1 MDGKPMRKIW
11 RLILKGELGQ
21 ALPITL
27 ALLVIGG
34 LTIVPSLNLTFS
46 SVKSS
51 HMLEE
56 GIKGTYAAE
65 AGVENTLW
73 SLANGMSPSSQ
84 LSDNINGTQVNIQTV
99 DKGLYTI
106 YFGELIEPGEHMDY
120 LDVAGNITW
129 DAGADAYKY
138 TITVTWQ
145 AESGTP
151 PIKLEEVGARI
162 PVGFTYQA
170 LSAANFTEN
179 LSTDEPDETLDPQG
193 AYLLN
198 WEIDPPYPQIT
209 ETEPV
214 QTQTFYIDGTGN
226 LEDYYA
232 WVLVNREDI
241 GAVGEITGNAYRIT
255 ATAVCPETN
264 GTTAKIVAEA
274 MIGGG
279 ETYITSWQINN

>member
-1 MDGKPMRKIW
+1 MFR
-11 RLILKGELGQ
+11 ILKQIIKDEIGQ

-27 ALLVIGG
+27 ALLIIGG

-46 SVKSS
+46 SVKNSR
-51 HMLEE
+51 MLEE

-65 AGVENTLW
+65 AGVEDALW
-73 SLANGMSPSSQ
+73 SLANGVSPSSQ

-106 YFGELIEPGEHMDY
+106 YFGELIEPDEHMDY
-120 LDVAGNITW
+120 LDVTGNMTW

-138 TITVTWQ
+138 TITITWQ

-151 PIKLEEVGARI
+151 PIRLVEVGART
-162 PVGFTYQA
+162 PVDYSYQA
-170 LSAANFTEN
+170 GSAANFTEN
-179 LSTDEPDETLDPQG
+179 LSTDEPDEILDSQG

-198 WEIDPPYPQIT
+198 WELGSPLPYVSENETVRTQI
-209 ETEPV
+209 
-214 QTQTFYIDGTGN
+214 FYISGTGSQ
-226 LEDYYA
+226 EGHYA
-232 WVLVNREDI
+232 WVVANREDI

-264 GTTAKIVAEA
+264 RTTAKIVAEA

>member
-46 SVKSS
+46 SVKNSR
-51 HMLEE
+51 MLEE

-65 AGVENTLW
+65 AGVEDALW
-73 SLANGMSPSSQ
+73 SLANGVSPSSQ
-84 LSDNINGTQVNIQTV
+84 LADNINDTQVNIQTV
-99 DKGLYTI
+99 DKGMYTI
-106 YFGELIEPGEHMDY
+106 YFGELIEPGEHGEY
-120 LDVAGNITW
+120 LDVTGNMTW
-129 DAGADAYKY
+129 DAGENAYKY

-145 AESGTP
+145 PNPGP
-151 PIKLEEVGARI
+151 PTIHLREVGARI
-162 PVGFTYQA
+162 PVGYTYQA
-170 LSAANFTEN
+170 LSAADFTEN
-179 LSTDEPDETLDPQG
+179 LSTDEPDEILDSQG

-198 WEIDPPYPQIT
+198 WELNLPYPYVS

-214 QTQTFYIDGTGN
+214 QTQIFYISGTGSQ
-226 LEDYYA
+226 EGHYA
-232 WVLVNREDI
+232 WVVANREDI

-255 ATAVCPETN
+255 ATAVCLETN
-264 GTTAKIVAEA
+264 RTTAKIVAEA

>member
-1 MDGKPMRKIW
+1 MRKIW

-46 SVKSS
+46 SVKNSR
-51 HMLEE
+51 MLEE

-65 AGVENTLW
+65 AGVEDALW
-73 SLANGMSPSSQ
+73 SLANGVSPSSQ
-84 LSDNINGTQVNIQTV
+84 LSDNINDTQVNIQTV
-99 DKGLYTI
+99 DKGMYTI
-106 YFGELIEPGEHMDY
+106 YFGELIEPGEHSEY
-120 LDVAGNITW
+120 LDVTGNITW

-145 AESGTP
+145 AESGT
-151 PIKLEEVGARI
+151 
-162 PVGFTYQA
+162 
-170 LSAANFTEN
+170 
-179 LSTDEPDETLDPQG
+179 
-193 AYLLN
+193 
-198 WEIDPPYPQIT
+198 PPYPQIT

-264 GTTAKIVAEA
+264 RTTAKIVAEA

>member
-1 MDGKPMRKIW
+1 MFR
-11 RLILKGELGQ
+11 ILKQIIKDEIGQ

-27 ALLVIGG
+27 ALLIIGG

-46 SVKSS
+46 SVKNSR
-51 HMLEE
+51 MLEE

-65 AGVENTLW
+65 AGVEDTLW
-73 SLANGMSPSSQ
+73 SLANGVSPSSQ
-84 LSDNINGTQVNIQTV
+84 LADNINGTQVNIQTV

-120 LDVAGNITW
+120 LDVTGNITW

-145 AESGTP
+145 AETGTP
-151 PIKLEEVGARI
+151 PIKLEGVGARI
-162 PVGFTYQA
+162 PVGYAYQA

-179 LSTDEPDETLDPQG
+179 LSTDEPDETLGSQG

-198 WEIDPPYPQIT
+198 WELDPPYPQIT

-214 QTQTFYIDGTGN
+214 QTQIFYISGTGSQ
-226 LEDYYA
+226 EGHYA
-232 WVLVNREDI
+232 WVVANREDI

-255 ATAVCPETN
+255 ATAVCLETN
-264 GTTAKIVAEA
+264 RTTAKIVAEA